1 MMAGDE
7 AQGQEWQSQIPKL
20 VSASLPFQILK
31 NKYQWINVG
40 SIYSLSNMKYL

>member
-7 AQGQEWQSQIPKL
+7 AQGQEWQLQLPKL
-20 VSASLPFQILK
+20 GSASLTFQFLE

-40 SIYSLSNMKYL
+40 SIYNLSNMKYL